1 MYVQI
6 QAWNYAIGIVQI
18 DGINPSVLLFIL
30 LYSEFP
36 REDQSV
42 SLHNP
47 DIRALTH

>member
-18 DGINPSVLLFIL
+18 DGITPSVLLFIL

-36 REDQSV
+36 EAVQFD
-42 SLHNP
+42 
-47 DIRALTH
+47 